1 MNLRAYTKAIVQVI
15 VTVLAAIAAVYT
27 DGVSAHEWVN
37 IGIIGAGALSV
48 FTAPNV
54 PGAAYTKTILS
65 AITAG
70 LVVLTSAITGGV
82 SFPELV
88 QIIIAAAGALG
99 VYVFKN
105 VPELGVHD

>member
-1 MNLRAYTKAIVQVI
+1 MNLKAYTKAIVQVVI
-15 VTVLAAIAAVYT
+15 TILAAIAAVYT
-27 DGVSAHEWVN
+27 DGVTNQEWVS
-37 IGIIGAGALSV
+37 IAIIGAGALSV

-54 PGAAYTKTILS
+54 PGAAYTKSILA

-70 LVVLTSAITGGV
+70 LVVLTSAVTGGV
-82 SFPELV
+82 QFNELV

-105 VPELGVHD
+105 EPELGVHD

>member
-27 DGVSAHEWVN
+27 DGVSTREWVN
-37 IGIIGAGALSV
+37 IAIIGAGALSV

-54 PGAAYTKTILS
+54 PGAAYTKSFL
-65 AITAG
+65 AAVTAG
-70 LVVLTSAITGGV
+70 LVVLTSAVTDGV

-88 QIIIAAAGALG
+88 QCVIAAAGALG

-105 VPELGVHD
+105 EPELGVHD